1 MTFAI
6 LNQVKSCLQIS
17 CCHFCCYSSIYVRKS
32 PFGYR
37 TTRERPFELTNRF
50 SSRGKSLPPPEKPQ
64 NNDGIPISQ
73 PLKPWE
79 QGYRFDL
86 NGQDGA
92 ILTGDGL
99 SAKVEGAPGILNKT
113 GDADVHL
120 PNATIDDKPLAE
132 GSPSE
137 QTEKSEPTVLSNS
150 REAESLNRSFIDPT
164 LRAFSA
170 RFAYLA
176 ATDGLTA
183 DNASIAKTLK
193 KAGPMGEQLLGQ
205 MAEMEKIGWKLQ
217 PIGLNDRYLQLERP
231 NLLSRM
237 SKMLTLS
244 GYHYDAFKGENL
256 RTIGYNNVNNALGS
270 VMGSSYLTGNTVK
283 HVTSIVAHEVGHH
296 DKTIADFRDMSKL
309 TVPEQQTLAK
319 RLLATETRAILTQLH
334 VADKVGDFH
343 LSNDSLRTALMKRD
357 LGGFIHDAWGKSSST
372 YSSFG
377 SIDRQYAKT
386 FVNEFIDDLAV
397 KTQAKFNNP
406 LVDARTGR
414 VGLFDI
420 TEGAGNKFG
429 NIAGD
434 EEVLRRM
441 NAPVAETPANPGR
454 FAAFME
460 SRTGR
465 ALGYGMKGAA
475 ALGLLATAADL
486 KSAYSESFSKGN
498 SRLARV
504 GVDWAG
510 FEAGTVLGTR
520 LASALAVSAKV
531 KLPVVAIPLA
541 AISFG
546 IGGSYLADKTLGE
559 GVENY
564 VGRKLP

>member
-1 MTFAI
+1 M
-6 LNQVKSCLQIS
+6 
-17 CCHFCCYSSIYVRKS
+17 
-32 PFGYR
+32 
-37 TTRERPFELTNRF
+37 
-50 SSRGKSLPPPEKPQ
+50 PPPEKPQ

-99 SAKVEGAPGILNKT
+99 TAKVEGAPGILNNN
-113 GDADVHL
+113 GNADAHL
-120 PNATIDDKPLAE
+120 PEATIDEKPKLIAE
-132 GSPSE
+132 AFPHW
-137 QTEKSEPTVLSNS
+137 QAAKSELVAPSGTH
-150 REAESLNRSFIDPT
+150 EAESLNRSFIDPT

-183 DNASIAKTLK
+183 DNASIARTLK
-193 KAGPMGEQLLGQ
+193 KAGPLGEQLLGQ
-205 MAEMEKIGWKLQ
+205 MAEMEKFGWKLQ

-244 GYHYDAFKGENL
+244 GYHYDTFKGENL
-256 RTIGYNNVNNALGS
+256 RAIGYNNVNNALGS
-270 VMGSSYLTGNTVK
+270 VMGSSYGTGNTIK
-283 HVTSIVAHEVGHH
+283 HVTSIVAHEIGHH
-296 DKTIADFRDMSKL
+296 DKTIADFRDISKL

-377 SIDRQYAKT
+377 AIDRQYAKT
-386 FVNEFIDDLAV
+386 FVNEFIDDLSV

-406 LVDARTGR
+406 LVDAKTGR

-420 TEGAGNKFG
+420 AEGAGNRFG

-441 NAPVAETPANPGR
+441 SAPVAQTSAAPGR

-460 SRTGR
+460 SKTGR
-465 ALGYGMKGAA
+465 VLGYGMKGAA

-510 FEAGTVLGTR
+510 FEAGTVLGSR

-564 VGRKLP
+564 VGRKFP